1 MDEARV
7 SHGAK
12 QREAAPQS
20 AKAYCVSLLACLLG
34 ATLLATGAVTAPF
47 AFALSLFSLEPV
59 VFCTPSLSS
68 LVPFSLSLRVASPR
82 WQDAPSPMTLPAAAP
97 PFSRRVQISYQRVT
111 EAVPI
116 ALAAPTLPF
125 FLWRGLVLGGAGTTG
140 GRGCGLWVLVSLAAW
155 LAD

>member
-1 MDEARV
+1 MVLNGERQP
-7 SHGAK
+7 HN
-12 QREAAPQS
+12 QLRLI
-20 AKAYCVSLLACLLG
+20 VSLCWHVCWVL
-34 ATLLATGAVTAPF
+34 LLATGAVTAPF

-116 ALAAPTLPF
+116 ALAAPVVWF
-125 FLWRGLVLGGAGTTG
+125 FLWGELTFE
-140 GRGCGLWVLVSLAAW
+140 
-155 LAD
+155 